1 MPNPFTRRLDP
12 GGMAVQMHI
21 RLLKYVRRGL
31 FAIGLPLIADTRFGP
46 RSALD
51 SGVRAHMPLS
61 SRLIRTELVATA
73 ALLLL
78 AAAMAAYMTYDSYL
92 HPYQIFSGLGAA
104 KAGFLATLAFGSGP
118 ALLLGAPA
126 HALLAHHGAA
136 RWPVILFLGI
146 CLGALCFVVSVEI
159 GYLGML
165 CGGLVALL
173 THWGVQ
179 WVSPNNS
186 CMPNP
191 VRGSAWFRC

>member
-1 MPNPFTRRLDP
+1 
-12 GGMAVQMHI
+12 
-21 RLLKYVRRGL
+21 
-31 FAIGLPLIADTRFGP
+31 
-46 RSALD
+46 
-51 SGVRAHMPLS
+51 MPLS
-61 SRLIRTELVATA
+61 SRLIRTELVAIA
-73 ALLLL
+73 ALFLL
-78 AAAMAAYMTYDSYL
+78 ATAMAAYMAYDSYV

-126 HALLAHHGAA
+126 HALLADRGAA
-136 RWPVILFLGI
+136 RWSVILFLGV

-179 WVSPNNS
+179 WVSPDNAF
-186 CMPNP
+186 MPHP
-191 VRGSAWFRC
+191 LRGSA